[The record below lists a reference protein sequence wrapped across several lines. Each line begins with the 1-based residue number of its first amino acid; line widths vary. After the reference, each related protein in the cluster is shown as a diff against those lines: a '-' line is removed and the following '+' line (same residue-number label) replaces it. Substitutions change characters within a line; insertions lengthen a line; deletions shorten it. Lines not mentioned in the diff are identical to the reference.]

1 MRPAAPPRLLNDDE
15 MLHIGLEQVGFD
27 LYRQNS
33 VSRATNVLRF
43 VSHYGSTPLV
53 CAAVWEDLI
62 TTEIPEAK
70 IAAGTAPD
78 KFFLGMYFLKVY
90 PTEEKLA
97 ACFKVCEKAARKWAW
112 IFACKIQAL
121 KAKKVS
127 CYSSSE
133 LHHYARTLIVAQIVW
148 PETWTNDHANNDT
161 LPSFLYSVDG
171 VHCRINEAKHPTH
184 AKNAKLFSHKFNQAG
199 VGYELAISVFH
210 NSLVWMNGP
219 FVGSKHDV
227 TIFRN
232 DGLKDRT
239 PIGKRGIA
247 DNGISGE
254 RNTQH
259 SEFA

>member
-1 MRPAAPPRLLNDDE
+1 MFRPPRMRPAAPPRLLNDDE

-127 CYSSSE
+127 CYSSSSYIIMHVPSLLRRSCGQKRGPTTMLTMTHCHPFYTRWMGCTVGSMKQSIQLMQRTQNFFRISLIKLE
-133 LHHYARTLIVAQIVW
+133 L
-148 PETWTNDHANNDT
+148 DT
-161 LPSFLYSVDG
+161 SWRY
-171 VHCRINEAKHPTH
+171 
-184 AKNAKLFSHKFNQAG
+184 LFS
-199 VGYELAISVFH
+199 
-210 NSLVWMNGP
+210 
-219 FVGSKHDV
+219 
-227 TIFRN
+227 TIRLC
-232 DGLKDRT
+232 G
-239 PIGKRGIA
+239 
-247 DNGISGE
+247 
-254 RNTQH
+254 
-259 SEFA
+259 